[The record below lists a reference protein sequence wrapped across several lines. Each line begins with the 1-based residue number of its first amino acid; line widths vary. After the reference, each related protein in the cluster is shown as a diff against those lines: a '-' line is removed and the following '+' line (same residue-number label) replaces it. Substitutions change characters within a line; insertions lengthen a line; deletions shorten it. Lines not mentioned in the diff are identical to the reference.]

1 MTGEVEDPSLLLS
14 SQPSTKTSSSI
25 SSKSRRT
32 HNGQLGM
39 SATPWIIIIPQT
51 QLWNTLGEMELN
63 VECYGRVM
71 NGCWISDE
79 EWV

>member
-1 MTGEVEDPSLLLS
+1 
-14 SQPSTKTSSSI
+14 
-25 SSKSRRT
+25 
-32 HNGQLGM
+32 M

-71 NGCWISDE
+71 NGRWISDE
-79 EWV
+79 EWVRL